1 MQDTVKEVVQKV
13 IDFVTFKSCN
23 EPEEKPLTP
32 EDIVAV
38 LEGRGWEAE
47 IVKAETIAGEFFK
60 KFDADGD
67 GNIDLT
73 ELRAGLKKE
82 LGVSYPF
89 FLYVSSCLSKVPLQN
104 NMHMIDF
111 YSFVNCPL
119 IRVCA

>member
-1 MQDTVKEVVQKV
+1 MQDTAKEVVQKV

-67 GNIDLT
+67 GNIDLA

-82 LGVSYPF
+82 LGVSCLF
-89 FLYVSSCLSKVPLQN
+89 FFFNVNHLTCQKYRCKIIAQ
-104 NMHMIDF
+104 IDF
-111 YSFVNCPL
+111 IFFTN
-119 IRVCA
+119 

>member
-1 MQDTVKEVVQKV
+1 MVLQGTSIILIMSTSANSIQYTAKEVVQKV

-38 LEGRGWEAE
+38 LESRGWEAE

-67 GNIDLT
+67 GNIDLA
-73 ELRAGLKKE
+73 ELRAGLNKE
-82 LGVSYPF
+82 LGVSYC
-89 FLYVSSCLSKVPLQN
+89 FLYDVSSCHVKSTAAK
-104 NMHMIDF
+104 
-111 YSFVNCPL
+111 
-119 IRVCA
+119 

>member
-1 MQDTVKEVVQKV
+1 MQDTAKEVVQKV

-38 LEGRGWEAE
+38 LESRGWEAE

-67 GNIDLT
+67 GNIDLA

-89 FLYVSSCLSKVPLQN
+89 FYMYHL
-104 NMHMIDF
+104 
-111 YSFVNCPL
+111 
-119 IRVCA
+119 VCQKYRCKIICT

>member
-60 KFDADGD
+60 KFDVDGD
-67 GNIDLT
+67 GNIDLA

-89 FLYVSSCLSKVPLQN
+89 FICIILSCQKYRCKIIAQ
-104 NMHMIDF
+104 IDF
-111 YSFVNCPL
+111 IFFTN
-119 IRVCA
+119 